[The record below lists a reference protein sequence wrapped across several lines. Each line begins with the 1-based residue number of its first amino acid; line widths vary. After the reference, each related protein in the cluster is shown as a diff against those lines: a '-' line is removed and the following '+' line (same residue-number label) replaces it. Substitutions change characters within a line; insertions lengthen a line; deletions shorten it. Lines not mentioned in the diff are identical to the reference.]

1 MADRRRRSLTTL
13 LLRVREKIR
22 RDFLPVL
29 AEFKLSNQQWRIL
42 RLLYDNGPS
51 GVTQIADECALMQP
65 SVVKMI
71 PRLEAQGLVRRH
83 KVASDRRRTDVDITD
98 RGRELVEKILPILDR
113 RYEQLEKKLG
123 EEMLDRLCSVL
134 DEVDAKL

>member
-1 MADRRRRSLTTL
+1 MTPRRRSLTIH

-22 RDFLPVL
+22 KDFLPVL

-42 RLLYDNGPS
+42 RLLYDRGPS
-51 GVTQIADECALMQP
+51 GVSQIAEECVLMQP

-71 PRLEAQGLVRRH
+71 PRLEAQGLVTRQ
-83 KVASDRRRTDVDITD
+83 KVEGDRRRTDVAITAQG
-98 RGRELVEKILPILDR
+98 RGLVEQILPRLDR
-113 RYEQLEKKLG
+113 ILGHMEKRLG
-123 EEMLDRLCSVL
+123 GDLLDRLCAVL